1 MKKKITYDMAL
12 AVGTKK
18 LHSGRKFMYDAV
30 EATHRKYIGKNSF
43 YKTKF
48 LEKRSCPLC
57 NSKKKKHYLK
67 KEVGFIENVKIVS

>member
-57 NSKKKKHYLK
+57 NSKKKKY
-67 KEVGFIENVKIVS
+67 II